1 MRTVS
6 IALTIGLLASFSGSG
21 VAQFTGPAVGISS
34 EHLVSSPAPLTCFQL
49 IDQDDG
55 CLVVGRQIA
64 NHTLPFN
71 VIDLNGAWSYNGQPG
86 PYIYVYGQGNSL
98 FIDMSLYNRPDGFG
112 NIIDATTF
120 SVVFPDDTDYTA
132 TLESPTRIRWSNG
145 TVWTKL

>member
-1 MRTVS
+1 MRTAS
-6 IALTIGLLASFSGSG
+6 IALTLGLLSSAATGL
-21 VAQFTGPAVGISS
+21 AQDAGPPDGITA
-34 EHLVSSPAPLTCFQL
+34 EDLVSSAAPLTCFQL
-49 IDQDDG
+49 ADQEDA

-64 NHTLPFN
+64 SHETPAFN

-98 FIDMSLYNRPDGFG
+98 FIEMSLYNRPDGFG
-112 NIIDATTF
+112 NILDATTL

-132 TLESPTRIRWSNG
+132 VLESPTRIRWSNG